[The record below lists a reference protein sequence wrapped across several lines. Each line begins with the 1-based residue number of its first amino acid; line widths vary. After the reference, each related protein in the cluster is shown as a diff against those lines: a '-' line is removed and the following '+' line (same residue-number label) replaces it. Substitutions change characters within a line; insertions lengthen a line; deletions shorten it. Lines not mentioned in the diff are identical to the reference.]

1 MSSLSL
7 SVKRTLFEALR
18 GFDLAAAK
26 SAESEGSLGCVRV
39 GEVVDVEEENWVGRH
54 GV

>member
-1 MSSLSL
+1 M
-7 SVKRTLFEALR
+7 R

-39 GEVVDVEEENWVGRH
+39 GEVVDVEEENWEESSLSWVRSRGSCELIDL
-54 GV
+54 GL